1 MKKQNKVIIVVLLI
15 VVIALMYF
23 SKNNLNSNNKFPEPR
38 EIDKVSALSSEVK
51 SKLLNGEKLD
61 KPVFLE
67 FGSSGWPGCVRMES
81 VMIELYEKYSDKID
95 VAYIGL
101 DSRDSTMNFDLA
113 KKYKIMAF
121 PSLVLFD
128 TDGKIFYGEVG
139 IKSLDEIEEIL
150 KSLEESLVK

>member
-67 FGSSGWPGCVRMES
+67 FGSSG
-81 VMIELYEKYSDKID
+81 
-95 VAYIGL
+95 
-101 DSRDSTMNFDLA
+101 
-113 KKYKIMAF
+113 
-121 PSLVLFD
+121 
-128 TDGKIFYGEVG
+128 
-139 IKSLDEIEEIL
+139 
-150 KSLEESLVK
+150 

>member
-1 MKKQNKVIIVVLLI
+1 
-15 VVIALMYF
+15 
-23 SKNNLNSNNKFPEPR
+23 
-38 EIDKVSALSSEVK
+38 
-51 SKLLNGEKLD
+51 
-61 KPVFLE
+61 
-67 FGSSGWPGCVRMES
+67 
-81 VMIELYEKYSDKID
+81 MIELYEKYSDKID